1 MSRIF
6 HNNKY
11 LCLHAIT
18 KPFGIIFPAYLATL
32 LIFQK
37 KLDHILPVFW
47 QKVLLITL
55 LLSFIAFISGIII
68 RSIES
73 YKYGKGGFFEVK
85 AKRFRKIKTIKK

>member
-1 MSRIF
+1 MSRVF

-11 LCLHAIT
+11 FRLAAIT
-18 KPFGIIFPAYLATL
+18 KPFAVIFPVYLAAL
-32 LIFQK
+32 LIFQN

-55 LLSFIAFISGIII
+55 LLSFIAFIFGIII

-73 YKYGKGGFFEVK
+73 YKKGKGGFF
-85 AKRFRKIKTIKK
+85 R

>member
-18 KPFGIIFPAYLATL
+18 KPFGIIFPAYLAAL
-32 LIFQK
+32 LIFQN
-37 KLDHILPVFW
+37 KLNHILPVMW
-47 QKVLLITL
+47 QRVLLITL

-73 YKYGKGGFFEVK
+73 YKDGKAGFFKEK
-85 AKRFRKIKTIKK
+85 LKDFGK